1 MAGLGW
7 GGVGLGAGDDSD
19 SPWGKQGDETPAW
32 AGGDDGGGDDGGE
45 IELGEPTRV
54 VEDAPAP
61 PGKDPATGQDLP
73 AWARASASGAAEV
86 EAAVEGEAPA
96 KKKKKKGWFGGG
108 QGEEDAPPVSVEV
121 AISEDLKKRMKELD
135 AREGKLKA
143 LEAQLQ
149 AGGATLKPV
158 NWPRCLPRLRIAIDE
173 DIAAEMTG
181 LVKAGYVAWLL
192 SIAGYVWNFVC
203 ILFLVFVSGQS
214 GVGFGSFFLGTLM
227 SILGLLC
234 SYWFWFK
241 VGLQRCG
248 APATVGPPRHR
259 APGLTDRREPSLAQL
274 ALNVSGL
281 VQVRRALPGR
291 QLHVVPPL
299 GESGHPRRLV
309 RLDVRRGAAPGR
321 ELRGGLLPHDQ
332 GLPDGRRLRGLHG
345 GPLHHQHGHLGA
357 QLLPVRL
364 RLVLE
369 RPPVPA
375 QHGGARDP
383 GAAEP
388 GERSQHLRGVRD
400 ELRAGQWPEEDVCV
414 SEGRSYRDAKVAGAR
429 PALASGSR
437 RRRVS
442 PAVRSARAARAPAPG
457 SPR

>member
-7 GGVGLGAGDDSD
+7 GGVGLGAGDDGD
-19 SPWGKQGDETPAW
+19 SPWGKTDETPAW
-32 AGGDDGGGDDGGE
+32 AGGGGGGDDGGGDDGGE

-108 QGEEDAPPVSVEV
+108 QGEEDAPPVSVEI

-173 DIAAEMTG
+173 DVAAEMTG

-259 APGLTDRREPSLAQL
+259 APGLTD
-274 ALNVSGL
+274 
-281 VQVRRALPGR
+281 
-291 QLHVVPPL
+291 
-299 GESGHPRRLV
+299 
-309 RLDVRRGAAPGR
+309 
-321 ELRGGLLPHDQ
+321 
-332 GLPDGRRLRGLHG
+332 
-345 GPLHHQHGHLGA
+345 
-357 QLLPVRL
+357 
-364 RLVLE
+364 
-369 RPPVPA
+369 
-375 QHGGARDP
+375 
-383 GAAEP
+383 
-388 GERSQHLRGVRD
+388 
-400 ELRAGQWPEEDVCV
+400 
-414 SEGRSYRDAKVAGAR
+414 
-429 PALASGSR
+429 
-437 RRRVS
+437 
-442 PAVRSARAARAPAPG
+442 
-457 SPR
+457 